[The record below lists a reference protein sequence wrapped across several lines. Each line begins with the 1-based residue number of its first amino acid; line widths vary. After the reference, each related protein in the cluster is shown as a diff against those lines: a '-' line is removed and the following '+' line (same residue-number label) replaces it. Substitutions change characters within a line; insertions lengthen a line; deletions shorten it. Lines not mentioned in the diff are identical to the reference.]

1 MPGNGNGDADPLPP
15 TMFERIDETPDA
27 QFYVQPRF
35 VTHIDDA
42 TIAELTSFYSEILFR
57 GADVLDLMSSWVSHL
72 PKVPELGHIA
82 GLGMNAAELD
92 GNPRLGK
99 RIVHDLNHAPSL
111 PWDAARFDFVF
122 IAVSIQYLTRPL
134 EVFADIARVLR
145 PGGQVVVSM
154 SHRCFHTKAIR
165 AFHAFGKDER
175 MRLVV
180 EYIRRAG
187 GFDAPEALDRS
198 PAHADPL
205 WLVRAA
211 RI

>member
-1 MPGNGNGDADPLPP
+1 MPGIDDGKPLPW
-15 TMFERIDETPDA
+15 TMFERLDETPDA
-27 QFYVQPRF
+27 LFYVQPRF
-35 VTHIDDA
+35 VTHIDDV
-42 TIAELTSFYSEILFR
+42 TIAALTSFYSEILFS

-72 PKVPELGHIA
+72 PEEPELGHIA

-92 GNPRLGK
+92 GNPRLGE
-99 RIVHDLNHAPSL
+99 RVVHDLNRDPSL
-111 PWDAARFDFVF
+111 PWDAACFNFVL
-122 IAVSIQYLTRPL
+122 IAVSIQYLIRPV

-165 AFHAFGKDER
+165 AFHTSGKDER
-175 MRLVV
+175 MRVV
-180 EYIRRAG
+180 AEYVRRSG
-187 GFDAPEALDRS
+187 GFDLPDALDRS
-198 PAHADPL
+198 PANADPL

>member
-1 MPGNGNGDADPLPP
+1 MSP
-15 TMFERIDETPDA
+15 TMFERLDETPDA
-27 QFYVQPRF
+27 LFYIQPRF

-42 TIAELTSFYSEILFR
+42 TIAALTSFYSEILFS

-72 PKVPELGHIA
+72 PEEPELGHVA

-92 GNPRLGK
+92 GNPRLGEQV
-99 RIVHDLNHAPSL
+99 VHDLNHDPSL

-122 IAVSIQYLTRPL
+122 IAVSTQYLIRPL
-134 EVFADIARVLR
+134 DVFADIARVLR

-165 AFHAFGKDER
+165 AFHTSGTDER
-175 MRLVV
+175 MRLVA
-180 EYIRRAG
+180 EYVRRAG
-187 GFDAPEALDRS
+187 SFDMPEALDRS
-198 PAHADPL
+198 PANADPL
-205 WLVRAA
+205 WIVRAE